1 MSESETKRNGEIR
14 AMQEDIREIK
24 AELKEL
30 IDLLKNPN
38 GMIARLAVLDHKVAS
53 LEKWRTASISLI
65 ILIIVETFFLWLPKI
80 L

>member
-1 MSESETKRNGEIR
+1 MSEFNKERNGEIR

-38 GMIARLAVLDHKVAS
+38 GLSTRIAVLEYKTQS